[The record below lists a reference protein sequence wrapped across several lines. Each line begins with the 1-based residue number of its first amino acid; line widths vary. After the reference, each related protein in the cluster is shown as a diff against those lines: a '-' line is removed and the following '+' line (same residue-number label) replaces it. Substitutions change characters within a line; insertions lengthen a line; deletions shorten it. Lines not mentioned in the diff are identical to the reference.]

1 MAHATRWLVGAA
13 CLALATSLSAQQP
26 PPVPAAVSARA
37 TAPLDLTG
45 VWVSVVT
52 EDWRWRMTTP
62 ARGDVLGIPVNAEG
76 QKAAEAWDHARDA
89 AAGNQCKA
97 YGAGGIMRMPTRLRI
112 AWQDDATLKVETDA
126 GQQTKLLHFDASRQ
140 PSGPR
145 TLQGH
150 SVAQWID
157 VFAARGRGEGAGAPP
172 AYGRGTLKVV
182 TTNLREGYLRKNGVP
197 YSQNA
202 SVTEYFDL
210 FPVPE
215 AGDWFVVKTVVEDPA
230 YLTGPYVVS
239 SNFMREPDDA
249 KWRPTACEVDPPL
262 VPTKPDV
269 R

>member
-1 MAHATRWLVGAA
+1 MR
-13 CLALATSLSAQQP
+13 ALAAGCVLSAALVAGLEAQQP
-26 PPVPAAVSARA
+26 AAPASPPASPRVAA
-37 TAPLDLTG
+37 PFDLTG

-52 EDWRWRMTTP
+52 EDWRWRMLTP
-62 ARGDVLGIPVNAEG
+62 AKGDVLGIPVNPQA
-76 QKAAEAWDHARDA
+76 QKIADSWDYAKDV
-89 AAGNQCKA
+89 AAGNECKA
-97 YGAGGIMRMPTRLRI
+97 FGAGHILRLPTRLRI
-112 AWQDDATLKVETDA
+112 SWVDDATLKIETDA
-126 GQQTKLLHFDASRQ
+126 GQQTKLLHFDGSRQ
-140 PSGPR
+140 PAGAR

-150 SVAQWID
+150 SAAQWID
-157 VFAARGRGEGAGAPP
+157 VFTGRGRGAGSGAPP

-215 AGDWFVVKTVVEDPA
+215 AGDWFVVKTVVEDPT

-239 SNFMREPDDA
+239 SNFMRERDDA
-249 KWRPTACEVDPPL
+249 KWRPTPCEVDPPL
-262 VPTKPDV
+262 VPTRSDV